1 MVAPRSQGVGDSLA
15 GDTLGSLQDVAVV
28 AAELDAG
35 ADSADRDAKKT
46 ALVRGRNNNL
56 CVLCFLA
63 LRAMPAK
70 TLQFVLK

>member
-15 GDTLGSLQDVAVV
+15 GDTLGSLQDVAVI

-35 ADSADRDAKKT
+35 ADSAYRDAKKT
-46 ALVRGRNNNL
+46 ALVRGRNNNI
-56 CVLCFLA
+56 CVLCFLS